1 MNRLEMALKRP
12 FKASQIKWRKGPN
25 GPNGRKELAY
35 IDARDVMNRL
45 DEVFGVNGWQ
55 TEFDFIGGR
64 MMCKLSVRW
73 YDEDGSINEDN
84 WHEWICKTDGADDS
98 NIEGA
103 KGGISDSLKRA
114 AVSFGIGRYLYS
126 PSAFN
131 GNKEPAEWAT
141 PEGFDELMAKRE
153 EEKGNK

>member
-1 MNRLEMALKRP
+1 MNNTEKALKRP
-12 FKASQIKWRKGPN
+12 FKVSQLKWRRGP
-25 GPNGRKELAY
+25 GGGKELVY

-55 TEFDFIGGR
+55 TEFDYIGGR
-64 MMCKLSVRW
+64 MMCKLSVKW
-73 YDEDGSINEDN
+73 YEEDGSLTEDFCP
-84 WHEWICKTDGADDS
+84 EWICKTDGADDS

-141 PEGFDELMAKRE
+141 PEGFDKLMADRE
-153 EEKGNK
+153 ENYGNA

>member
-1 MNRLEMALKRP
+1 
-12 FKASQIKWRKGPN
+12 
-25 GPNGRKELAY
+25 
-35 IDARDVMNRL
+35 MNRL

-55 TEFDFIGGR
+55 TEFDYIGGR
-64 MMCKLSVRW
+64 MMCKLSVKW
-73 YDEDGSINEDN
+73 YEEDGSLTEDFCP
-84 WHEWICKTDGADDS
+84 EWICKTDGADDS

-103 KGGISDSLKRA
+103 KGAISDSLKRA

-141 PEGFDELMAKRE
+141 PEGFDKLMADRE
-153 EEKGNK
+153 ENYGNA

>member
-1 MNRLEMALKRP
+1 VNRLEMALKRP
-12 FKASQIKWRKGPN
+12 FKVSQLKWRRGP
-25 GPNGRKELAY
+25 GGGKELVY